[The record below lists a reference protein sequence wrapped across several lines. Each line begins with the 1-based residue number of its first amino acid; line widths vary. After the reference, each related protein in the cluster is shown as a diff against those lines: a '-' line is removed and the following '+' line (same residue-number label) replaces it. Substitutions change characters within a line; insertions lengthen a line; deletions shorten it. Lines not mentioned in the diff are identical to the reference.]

1 MTNELKTIQD
11 DTKIMLK
18 NELDGILATL
28 HQKYNTISGD
38 IYPEQATKLESSI
51 KDLSKLIAEQIHQN
65 LEL

>member
-1 MTNELKTIQD
+1 MTNELNIQD

-18 NELDGILATL
+18 NELDGILSFL

-38 IYPEQATKLESSI
+38 ISPQQVLKLESSI
-51 KDLSKLIAEQIHQN
+51 NNLSKLIAEQIHQN